1 MEKKKKKNL
10 PRYFF
15 RNSRIFF
22 SAKVALCF
30 LCKVNSR
37 DRNTCEG
44 DGNHY
49 GMKVTQK
56 F

>member
-1 MEKKKKKNL
+1 MEKKKKICPDTFSGIL
-10 PRYFF
+10 GF
-15 RNSRIFF
+15 FF